1 MKTEYFLYAGSALL
15 FLYYWLRLRPGRAYK
30 TPILL
35 IVHDGSSFVVHR
47 ARRDD
52 AGNIVA
58 GGITY
63 PAGVPVRCEN
73 EADLSNPVYMLAAD
87 PLALA
92 HHRTLEVARRHIV
105 MGSLFR
111 SGGDMVEMLRL
122 VGAALVIACA
132 LYGLLQI
139 RTLNTTYATFGS
151 ELRSVNEKLSNPLVA
166 VPAEEKK

>member
-15 FLYYWLRLRPGRAYK
+15 FLYWWIKLRPGRAYK

-35 IVHDGSSFVVHR
+35 VVHDGTSFVVHR

-52 AGNIVA
+52 AGNMVA

-73 EADLSNPVYMLAAD
+73 EADLPNPVYMLAAQ

-92 HHRTLEVARRHIV
+92 HHRTLEQARRHII

-111 SGGDMVEMLRL
+111 SGGDMVEMLRIA
-122 VGAALVIACA
+122 GAALVIACA
-132 LYGLLQI
+132 LYGIMQV
-139 RTLNTTYATFGS
+139 RSLNGS
-151 ELRSVNEKLSNPLVA
+151 LSGFDASLRAVNEKLSQPLVA
-166 VPAEEKK
+166 VPAESQK